1 MKRISS
7 YLTSISIL
15 LLGCGVEDY
24 ALDPVQPTGG
34 MARAY
39 GLWTPSARETCT
51 KAQHDSYSVVGP
63 DGKLYPTWHP
73 PTEPSSGCTY
83 GHEHGRDPRGSD
95 LYGQVGAIPLGY
107 ANEQL
112 EIYDPANP
120 RNEDHFGHK
129 FEWENDV
136 EMNAGSALATRYF
149 DIRCDILVK
158 FHQGTH
164 SRDAFTNN
172 LHELVYH
179 IKCNDGTE
187 LHTTFMAAV
196 GTPGEFEAS
205 CDRRRIRVG
214 PATPANSPNGGGVRI
229 IPDIECVRRHMMAGP
244 GQESDFNEALHES
257 WETSNSIKTENG
269 HTLAHFNPYF
279 QVDAPSRY
287 FDPAAPN
294 VTGRPVDM
302 CYATGPN
309 GERATGGL
317 CLSST
322 NNGAI
327 TGVTWDDPR
336 SRFNGVGRFVDI
348 NSNIIDNE
356 KGPAIWYTD
365 PFGREARTTPFP
377 GSIRQYIAPI
387 AGVLNPEG
395 PGLGHR
401 RNYGGV
407 GVRAPN

>member
-1 MKRISS
+1 MFRSWC
-7 YLTSISIL
+7 LTL
-15 LLGCGVEDY
+15 AVALAACGSPDY
-24 ALDPVQPTGG
+24 SLAPVQPTGG
-34 MARAY
+34 TARAY

-51 KAQHDSYSVVGP
+51 KAQHDQYATVGA

-73 PTEPSSGCTY
+73 PVDPSGCTF

-95 LYGQVGAIPLGY
+95 LYRMVGDIPLGY

-136 EMNAGSALATRYF
+136 EMGAGSELASRFF

-172 LHELVYH
+172 LHEMVYH

-205 CDRRRIRVG
+205 CDRRRVRVG
-214 PATPANSPNGGGVRI
+214 TATPANSPNGGGVRI
-229 IPDIECVRRHMMAGP
+229 IPDIECVRRHMIVGP
-244 GQESDFNEALHES
+244 TQESNFNSALHES
-257 WETSNSIKTENG
+257 WETSNSIRTEDG

-287 FDPAAPN
+287 YDPAAPN
-294 VTGRPVDM
+294 VTGRPIDA
-302 CYATGPN
+302 CYMNSPTGD
-309 GERATGGL
+309 GARGGL
-317 CLSST
+317 CATST
-322 NNGAI
+322 NNGATI
-327 TGVTWDDPR
+327 GVTWDDPR
-336 SRFNGVGRFVDI
+336 SRFNGVARFVDI

-356 KGPAIWYTD
+356 KGPAVWYTN
-365 PFGREARTTPFP
+365 PFGHEGRKEPFP
-377 GSIRQYIAPI
+377 GSIKQWIAPI

-401 RNYGGV
+401 RNYGGL